1 MPIRR
6 QAMRDEEMKRTSL
19 PPWKLPATGRALLA
33 LGLAATL
40 GCDLAMKEKT
50 KPAADLTATPEAV
63 TLIQATK
70 DRCVKIAKTGLERVR
85 SAELDEQRQQE
96 DSDEA
101 SRANSR
107 PGRAR
112 FPSTASQ
119 DALEKY
125 LSDEAA
131 PEIAAVDK
139 AGELIRDLLP
149 QVKDEA
155 SPEVTQAVRTLSINQ
170 EQVCQRARNARPSK
184 LNYQENL
191 DYAVHDYDTAAAK
204 LESLYTVSATDAQ
217 FALSK
222 FNPLLE
228 EARNGTDHHTTSPM
242 KKMTPDQLSQQRKEW
257 EASQELQQQ
266 QQAEHEAAV
275 VRWRQR
281 QEGKVPILAKVG
293 VAPDQAAK
301 NLPPEKK
308 AQTMQSWSANYAAKV
323 TPVRTALASY
333 LSIRRIGTPE
343 QIQPVCQQL
352 LDTTTALNAD
362 VTALDPPDDAA
373 SRALKKAYGDLQE
386 SARNC
391 VNGQTAEAA
400 FRLAYYQR
408 ALGDATTALQP
419 FNVTP

>member
-1 MPIRR
+1 
-6 QAMRDEEMKRTSL
+6 MKRTSL

-40 GCDLAMKEKT
+40 GCDLAMKEKP

-85 SAELDEQRQQE
+85 SAEVDEQRQQE

-101 SRANSR
+101 SRAN
-107 PGRAR
+107 GRSGRLHSSSNVA
-112 FPSTASQ
+112 Q
-119 DALEKY
+119 DALDKY
-125 LSDEAA
+125 LSDEALS
-131 PEIAAVDK
+131 EIAAVDK

-155 SPEVTQAVRTLSINQ
+155 SPEITQAVRTLSISQ

-204 LESLYTVSATDAQ
+204 LEALYTVSVTDSQ

-222 FNPLLE
+222 FNPILD
-228 EARNGTDHHTTSPM
+228 EARNGTDHHTTSPI
-242 KKMTPDQLSQQRKEW
+242 KKMTADQLSQQRKEW

-266 QQAEHEAAV
+266 QQAEHDAAV
-275 VRWRQR
+275 IRWRQR
-281 QEGKVPILAKVG
+281 QEGKAPILTKVG
-293 VAPDQAAK
+293 VAPDLAAK
-301 NLPPEKK
+301 NSLPPERK
-308 AQTMQSWSANYAAKV
+308 AQTMQAWSTTYAAKV
-323 TPVRTALASY
+323 APVRTALNSY
-333 LSIRRIGTPE
+333 LSLRRIGTPE

-352 LDTTTALNAD
+352 LDATTALNAD
-362 VTALDPPDDAA
+362 SAALDPPDDAA
-373 SRALKKAYGDLQE
+373 SRSLKKAYGDLQE

-391 VNGQTAEAA
+391 LNGQTAEAA